1 MEFWLTVG
9 AIILF
14 ILAFP
19 CLRLFFKRISLAIRL
34 KRACKSSGNR
44 LVGAHFLWFLG
55 SRSARGCDFYI
66 ETRREIIAVKLFGVT
81 NKNADL
87 VFTADGKYFIRNYI
101 AIIAAGGG
109 IRYPIDGK
117 HRALPDYDFRRRFR
131 PEWELK
137 TPRRVLLIN
146 PVCNEIKFRAP
157 SGREQILGTTQMI
170 HNFEI
175 QTLSRLIGE
184 LNG

>member
-34 KRACKSSGNR
+34 KKACAEAKAQ
-44 LVGAHFLWFLG
+44 LIPAHFLWFLG
-55 SRSARGCDFYI
+55 SRSARGCDLYI
-66 ETRREIIAVKLFGVT
+66 ETRRNIISVKLFGVSD
-81 NKNADL
+81 KKADL
-87 VFTADGKYFIRNYI
+87 VFTSDGKYFIRNYI

-109 IRYPIDGK
+109 IRYPLDGK
-117 HRALPDYDFRRRFR
+117 QHRIPDYDFRRRFST
-131 PEWELK
+131 EWEIK

-146 PVCNEIKFRAP
+146 PVCNEIKFRTANGKE
-157 SGREQILGTTQMI
+157 SIIGAGQIV
-170 HNFEI
+170 NNSEI
-175 QTLSRLIGE
+175 QTLSRFIGDIHD
-184 LNG
+184 